1 MARTNSSLPFRR
13 SLLPVAENRAP
24 GTGHGTRR
32 ALHAAKQSKKFA
44 GHSPC
49 KESSGQLSRRFAVPR
64 SGPVCVWGGGG
75 PLLHYSLPPIGPRVA
90 RVLTQNT
97 GARRVPR
104 KLALGRAFQL
114 STLCLIFFSPGHTI
128 LKVSGHVRAQIH
140 GPAKRKC
147 TLLLRNLLWVLHQ
160 LVDRLAKW

>member
-1 MARTNSSLPFRR
+1 MWQGLIVRYRLGDPFSPLLRTAHLGRAMGPDAHCMLQNS
-13 SLLPVAENRAP
+13 
-24 GTGHGTRR
+24 
-32 ALHAAKQSKKFA
+32 A